1 MHGLALRSVLT
12 LDRCKQSNDVY
23 VTRIIVIDLMHPIRS
38 DSYNNNLYL
47 FFGPSSLASR
57 VQFEEPKF
65 ILIADPTMDHSQNIL
80 GENSCSSSYKSNRS
94 WDGISELFVDET
106 GKEC

>member
-1 MHGLALRSVLT
+1 MSI
-12 LDRCKQSNDVY
+12 
-23 VTRIIVIDLMHPIRS
+23 VTRIIVIGLMHPIRS

-80 GENSCSSSYKSNRS
+80 GENSCSYKSNRS
-94 WDGISELFVDET
+94 WNAFSELFVDET
-106 GKEC
+106 GKE

>member
-1 MHGLALRSVLT
+1 MSI
-12 LDRCKQSNDVY
+12 
-23 VTRIIVIDLMHPIRS
+23 VTRIIVIGLMHPIRS
-38 DSYNNNLYL
+38 DSYNNLYL

-65 ILIADPTMDHSQNIL
+65 ILINGPTMDHSQNIL

-106 GKEC
+106 VKEC